1 MNKQT
6 RILLVDDEQEFAQN
20 MATILQ
26 TNGYIVQTADS
37 AQSAIE
43 YLKNERFDL
52 VITDINMPGMDGI
65 ELMRQIRQIYP
76 DQRIII
82 ITGFPSYKSQEEAFK
97 MGAIHYI
104 TKPFV
109 IKQFLELISKSLN
122 DAREE

>member
-1 MNKQT
+1 MNRQM
-6 RILLVDDEQEFAQN
+6 RILLVDDEQEFAQS
-20 MATILQ
+20 MAMILE

-43 YLKNERFDL
+43 YLKNDRFDL
-52 VITDINMPGMDGI
+52 VVTDINMPGMDGI
-65 ELMRQIRQIYP
+65 ELMHLIRQMYP
-76 DQRIII
+76 DQRIIV

-109 IKQFLELISKSLN
+109 IKRFLGLVSKSL
-122 DAREE
+122 DDVQEE